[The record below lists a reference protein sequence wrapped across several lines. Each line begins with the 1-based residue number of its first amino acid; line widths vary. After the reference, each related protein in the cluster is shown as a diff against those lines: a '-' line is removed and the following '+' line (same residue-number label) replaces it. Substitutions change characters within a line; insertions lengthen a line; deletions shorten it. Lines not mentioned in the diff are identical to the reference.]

1 MRTVAHAVRSV
12 ALTAALAVLL
22 ALSNPVPAAAHIVGT
37 GGSPTNYQTAVT
49 AIRPAVPVVAAT
61 VGFGGQWVRITN
73 QGAATIVVL
82 GYRSEPFLRLSRNQ
96 VEVNQLSS
104 TAAETGL
111 IPGDPAPGDP
121 AAGSPVVQPKWVR
134 SSDSDNATWT
144 DARIA
149 PPQQPQSASESW
161 ELPLVVDGQQI
172 SVVGTR
178 ELIPPPSPWPWL
190 AILVLLTA
198 AVAAI
203 GWMRDWQR
211 PLAAVVA
218 GGVLAFVLHVLG
230 TGFVPQQNGPVFGW
244 VGVGLVAGFALLVGA
259 VCAVSALRRS
269 ESAPDR
275 AVTAGAI
282 VLILAATDISVLWNS
297 QLPFPGPSVLDRGLT
312 VIAYAAAVGLVIA
325 GARLVRV
332 AKRRTQPGTTQPG
345 TTQPGTTSG

>member
-12 ALTAALAVLL
+12 ALTAALTVLL
-22 ALSNPVPAAAHIVGT
+22 ALSNPIPAAAHVVGT

-49 AIRPAVPVVAAT
+49 GIRPAVPAVAAT
-61 VGFGGQWVRITN
+61 VGLGGQWVRITN
-73 QGAATIVVL
+73 QGAATIVIL
-82 GYRSEPFLRLSRNQ
+82 GYRGEPFLRLFHNQ

-104 TAAETGL
+104 TAAQTGL
-111 IPGDPAPGDP
+111 IPVEPAPG
-121 AAGSPVVQPKWVR
+121 SPTTEPRWVR
-134 SSDSDNATWT
+134 SSEAGSVTWT
-144 DARIA
+144 DARVA
-149 PPQQPQSASESW
+149 PPRQSQQASQSW
-161 ELPLVVDGQQI
+161 ELPLVVDGQQV

-178 ELIPPPSPWPWL
+178 ELVPPPSPWPWL
-190 AILVLLTA
+190 VVLVLLTA

-203 GWMRDWQR
+203 GWMRDWHR
-211 PLAAVVA
+211 PLATVVA

-282 VLILAATDISVLWNS
+282 VLILAATDISVLWHS
-297 QLPFPGPSVLDRGLT
+297 QLPFPGPSALDRGLT

-325 GARLVRV
+325 GARLVR
-332 AKRRTQPGTTQPG
+332 ATRRRTQPGTTQPG
-345 TTQPGTTSG
+345 TTSG